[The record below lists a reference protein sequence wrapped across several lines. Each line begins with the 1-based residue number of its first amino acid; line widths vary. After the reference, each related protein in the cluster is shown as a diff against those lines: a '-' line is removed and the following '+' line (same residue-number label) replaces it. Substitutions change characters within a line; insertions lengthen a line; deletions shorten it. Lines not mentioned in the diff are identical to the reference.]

1 MGDPLR
7 MALTGLAEEGRHP
20 FVMEAGGRAIGVLT
34 LQSGAATLAG
44 WPEDGSAWLLRG
56 FLVDRRH
63 QGKGLGTLGAAAAV
77 VAAGKLERR
86 HPTGAS
92 GVVLSVNEA
101 NGPGLAAYLKAG
113 FVDHGRYTGGSAGP
127 QRTLFMPFAQAT
139 MTVTP
144 AGRYCVGKPFIRSC
158 GMAVF
163 FNLVGG
169 KARTVFVSGGI
180 RQEARLPVSARL
192 EPGSHLL
199 TTPGIRP
206 GNAKGGHRITG
217 GRLCC
222 LSGPGGTARRSGD

>member
-1 MGDPLR
+1 MGTDGFFGSVWIIPLRDLDADAQAIQLDAVARLQLGPGQERFVGDPLR

-34 LQSGAATLAG
+34 VQSGAATLAG

-86 HPTGAS
+86 HQTGAS

-139 MTVTP
+139 M
-144 AGRYCVGKPFIRSC
+144 R
-158 GMAVF
+158 
-163 FNLVGG
+163 
-169 KARTVFVSGGI
+169 
-180 RQEARLPVSARL
+180 
-192 EPGSHLL
+192 
-199 TTPGIRP
+199 
-206 GNAKGGHRITG
+206 
-217 GRLCC
+217 
-222 LSGPGGTARRSGD
+222 

>member
-1 MGDPLR
+1 MILCGWPSR
-7 MALTGLAEEGRHP
+7 ASAQEGRHP

-34 LQSGAATLAG
+34 VQSGAATLAG

-113 FVDHGRYTGGSAGP
+113 FGGPRPVHRWICGAAADPVHAVRPGHNE
-127 QRTLFMPFAQAT
+127 
-139 MTVTP
+139 VTP
-144 AGRYCVGKPFIRSC
+144 AGRYCVGKPFIR
-158 GMAVF
+158 
-163 FNLVGG
+163 
-169 KARTVFVSGGI
+169 
-180 RQEARLPVSARL
+180 
-192 EPGSHLL
+192 
-199 TTPGIRP
+199 
-206 GNAKGGHRITG
+206 
-217 GRLCC
+217 
-222 LSGPGGTARRSGD
+222 